1 MIEHSPVEP
10 AEFQR
15 CVALL
20 SRKMED
26 LAVCAGLP
34 EEKRLDLEGIL
45 AALPPISRSRA
56 CIILDGIGAHA
67 SEEGT
72 AMAVAAR
79 YVRALAD
86 DIWDT
91 AHQPAAEANGRK
103 RFRHP

>member
-45 AALPPISRSRA
+45 AALPSYA
-56 CIILDGIGAHA
+56 G
-67 SEEGT
+67 E
-72 AMAVAAR
+72 
-79 YVRALAD
+79 
-86 DIWDT
+86 
-91 AHQPAAEANGRK
+91 
-103 RFRHP
+103 